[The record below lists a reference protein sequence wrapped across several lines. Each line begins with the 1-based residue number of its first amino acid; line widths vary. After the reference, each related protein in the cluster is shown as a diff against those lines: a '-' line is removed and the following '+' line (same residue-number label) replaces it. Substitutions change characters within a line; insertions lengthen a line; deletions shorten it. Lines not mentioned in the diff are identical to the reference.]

1 MRNLRSREMEALK
14 SGKQKPDYAQTLL
27 SRDVHLSILQLPMNT
42 QLAGFTL
49 QELDLGRKEGVMVAA
64 IVRDGQRINIP
75 GPDIE
80 LFPGDKLQVIGDDE
94 HLLAF
99 AARIQTAVNSDIT
112 DSDEHE
118 MILRSLTIQSS
129 SPFVGK
135 SVRESGLR
143 ERYQCMLIG
152 FEDSKGQLILPTAT
166 RIFHQDDVIWIVG
179 ERASLKRLI
188 EQPISADSS
197 SHNPNTHS
205 L

>member
-1 MRNLRSREMEALK
+1 
-14 SGKQKPDYAQTLL
+14 
-27 SRDVHLSILQLPMNT
+27 
-42 QLAGFTL
+42 
-49 QELDLGRKEGVMVAA
+49 
-64 IVRDGQRINIP
+64 
-75 GPDIE
+75 
-80 LFPGDKLQVIGDDE
+80 
-94 HLLAF
+94 
-99 AARIQTAVNSDIT
+99 
-112 DSDEHE
+112 